1 MVGMEGV
8 EPPRL
13 TALEPKSSVSAS
25 STTSPA
31 DCLFYMT
38 KARIK
43 PKIAKITHI
52 IVSFWFP
59 FLNAMYERTQKIIG
73 DSIKKALPTSKPA
86 GIKHTIRNI
95 LKKVSFRMLF
105 IGFFLCKY

>member
-25 STTSPA
+25 STTSPV

-43 PKIAKITHI
+43 PKTAKISHI
-52 IVSFWFP
+52 IA
-59 FLNAMYERTQKIIG
+59 LKI
-73 DSIKKALPTSKPA
+73 A
-86 GIKHTIRNI
+86 R
-95 LKKVSFRMLF
+95 
-105 IGFFLCKY
+105 KYKEAHRASVK

>member
-31 DCLFYMT
+31 ETLFYMT

-43 PKIAKITHI
+43 PKTAKINHI
-52 IVSFWFP
+52 IASFLLP
-59 FLNAMYERTQKIIG
+59 FLKAIYERIQKITGETSKNALPINITAG
-73 DSIKKALPTSKPA
+73 TKQTIKKTL
-86 GIKHTIRNI
+86 
-95 LKKVSFRMLF
+95 
-105 IGFFLCKY
+105 

>member
-1 MVGMEGV
+1 MCNLSIKFQLKMVGMEGV

-31 DCLFYMT
+31 ETLFYMT

-43 PKIAKITHI
+43 PKTAKINHI
-52 IVSFWFP
+52 IASF
-59 FLNAMYERTQKIIG
+59 
-73 DSIKKALPTSKPA
+73 
-86 GIKHTIRNI
+86 
-95 LKKVSFRMLF
+95 
-105 IGFFLCKY
+105 

>member
-1 MVGMEGV
+1 MFNQAIVSSNELYFQYLMVGMEGV

-25 STTSPA
+25 STTSPV

-43 PKIAKITHI
+43 PKTAKITHI
-52 IVSFWFP
+52 IVSF
-59 FLNAMYERTQKIIG
+59 
-73 DSIKKALPTSKPA
+73 
-86 GIKHTIRNI
+86 
-95 LKKVSFRMLF
+95 
-105 IGFFLCKY
+105 

>member
-1 MVGMEGV
+1 MFSLINLNIQLNNEKTEKMVGMEGV

-52 IVSFWFP
+52 IVSF
-59 FLNAMYERTQKIIG
+59 
-73 DSIKKALPTSKPA
+73 
-86 GIKHTIRNI
+86 
-95 LKKVSFRMLF
+95 
-105 IGFFLCKY
+105 

>member
-31 DCLFYMT
+31 ETLFYMT

-43 PKIAKITHI
+43 PKTAKISHI
-52 IVSFWFP
+52 IASFWLP
-59 FLNAMYERTQKIIG
+59 FLKAIYERIQKIIG
-73 DSIKKALPTSKPA
+73 ETSKNALPINITAGTKQTIKKTL
-86 GIKHTIRNI
+86 
-95 LKKVSFRMLF
+95 
-105 IGFFLCKY
+105 